1 MRNINDHMD
10 DIYKLFGASEK
21 PLIDIINEKIT
32 QLSLTNTQLSNILS
46 IDKTTLDRLLDRIKN
61 GDVKSVDFYQILK
74 ISQFFDIGVKEIS
87 QYYVS
92 SLNSEHISQLE
103 AAKLGNYITN
113 RFDIKGLK
121 KIGLIDNF
129 NDFKHIEER
138 IKTFFKLK
146 SIYEYDDEV
155 LGLSLFSRTK
165 RSSSDKMRDF
175 WLHCAY
181 YQFDKIGNPNE
192 YDMDKLLAIVPKIRP
207 YTRYEENGF
216 KTVIQALY
224 NIGITVI
231 VQPYLTK
238 TEVRGA
244 TFIVNDKPCI
254 VITDFNKSYST
265 VWFALMH
272 ELFHV
277 LYDLEA
283 LKTWKYH
290 LTNDQEAELTLF
302 RETYA
307 DHFAMEMLFP
317 KDKLNFVR
325 SLIKSPELINRYAE
339 ENSIHPS
346 IIYSF
351 FCYDEN
357 EKGNN
362 LYPYYTKFF
371 GKPDKLFK
379 QIRTNPYDKESIIE
393 EIKSIKK
400 ILEPTTT

>member
-10 DIYKLFGASEK
+10 NIYKLFGTNEK
-21 PLIDIINEKIT
+21 PLIDVINEKINE
-32 QLSLTNTQLSNILS
+32 QALTNTQLSNILS
-46 IDKTTLDRLLDRIKN
+46 IDKSTLDRLLDRIKN
-61 GDVKSVDFYQILK
+61 GEVKSVDFYQILK

-92 SLNSEHISQLE
+92 SLSPEHIGHLE
-103 AAKLGNYITN
+103 AAKIGRYIID
-113 RFDIKGLK
+113 RFDLKGLK
-121 KIGLIDNF
+121 KIGLIKDL
-129 NDFKHIEER
+129 NDIKHIENR
-138 IKTFFKLK
+138 LKVFFDLK
-146 SIYEYDDEV
+146 SIFEYDEEV

-165 RSSSDKMRDF
+165 RSSNDKMRDF
-175 WLHCAY
+175 WLHCAN

-216 KTVIQALY
+216 KTVVQALY

-265 VWFALMH
+265 VWFALLH

-277 LYDLEA
+277 LYDLDA

-290 LTNDQEAELTLF
+290 LTNDKEPELTLF
-302 RETYA
+302 REQYA

-317 KDKLNFVR
+317 KEKLNFV
-325 SLIKSPELINRYAE
+325 KSIISSPNLVSQYAK

-351 FCYDEN
+351 YCYEEK

-362 LYPYYTKFF
+362 VYGFYQKYF
-371 GKPDKLFK
+371 GSSEKLFN
-379 QIRTNPYDKESIIE
+379 QIRTNPYNKESISE
-393 EIKSIKK
+393 EINAIKK
-400 ILEPTTT
+400 ILEPLNN